1 MSKDEPKVASGCC
14 SEAQAVGRT
23 QHGLVR
29 RFSISDYGA
38 AAIGEG
44 IAFAGLCIGLG
55 IYRADALWI
64 LVIVWFFCFGPSK
77 SLRDKPTAN
86 PTVDPR
92 PTGKGE
98 KQ

>member
-1 MSKDEPKVASGCC
+1 M
-14 SEAQAVGRT
+14 GRT

-55 IYRADALWI
+55 IYRAEALWI
-64 LVIVWFFCFGPSK
+64 LVIAWFFAFGPSK

-86 PTVDPR
+86 TCIEQR
-92 PTGKGE
+92 IGG
-98 KQ
+98 